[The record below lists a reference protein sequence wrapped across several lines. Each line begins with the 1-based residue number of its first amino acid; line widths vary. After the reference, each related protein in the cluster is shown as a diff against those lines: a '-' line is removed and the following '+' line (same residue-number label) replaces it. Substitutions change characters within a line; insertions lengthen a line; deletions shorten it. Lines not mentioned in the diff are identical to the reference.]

1 MQVEFVDSVKDQ
13 LRKALRAAG
22 SREIGGVL
30 MGEQIEP
37 GQFRVVDL
45 TIDSQTG
52 GQAHFVR
59 SSEAHAE
66 ALNAFFCET
75 GHQYD
80 RFNYLGEWH
89 SHPRFPVTP
98 SAQDV
103 ESMADLVNGE
113 RGIDFAVLLIVRL
126 QWWRKISCSC
136 TLFRRY
142 FSPSPVVILEHRHW

>member
-1 MQVEFVDSVKDQ
+1 MQVEVTDNVREK

-37 GQFRVVDL
+37 GHFRIVEMSL
-45 TIDSQTG
+45 DSQTG
-52 GQAHFVR
+52 GKAHFVR
-59 SSEAHAE
+59 SSEAHVE
-66 ALNAFFCET
+66 ALNAFFRET
-75 GHQYD
+75 GDQYN

-98 SAQDV
+98 STQDV
-103 ESMADLVNGE
+103 ESMVGLVNGE

-126 QWWRKISCSC
+126 HWWRKIACSC
-136 TLFRRY
+136 TLFRRH
-142 FSPSPVVILEHRHW
+142 FSPSPVVILEERH